1 VERVFRSFKVALLYI
16 RVTTHPEALYLRMYP
31 AMPIGQLH
39 EPTTRRRWCPSK
51 RLGLMESR
59 WDRFQGV
66 TAKRTEGSTPGFC
79 GDGRYRGIRYRL
91 GHHLHLTGADSERQG
106 QFQITFAA
114 TLTIQSHAESDLAE
128 MLPSKLTPRDTRC
141 SDGLQP

>member
-1 VERVFRSFKVALLYI
+1 MFRSFKVALLYI

-66 TAKRTEGSTPGFC
+66 TAKRTEGSTHRASAVMVDTAEFGT
-79 GDGRYRGIRYRL
+79 GSAITSISQAQIASARVNSKS
-91 GHHLHLTGADSERQG
+91 HL
-106 QFQITFAA
+106 
-114 TLTIQSHAESDLAE
+114 
-128 MLPSKLTPRDTRC
+128 
-141 SDGLQP
+141 LQL